1 MAKKQHDETDDFFS
15 KLQTGSDD
23 ARVLWA
29 DISRDKLFVG
39 RQLNQIF
46 NQKRSEIIKA
56 TGATE
61 DMRELNQLYGK
72 MELLGFLTTNL
83 LAYPAMFAESKGMVY
98 RPNEG
103 ADVIPITPNTVW
115 QPNVLETKPYW
126 PFRPNN
132 AANMPTGELHT
143 MLMNELRTPIARL
156 FYASSHYMDNTSKGL
171 TRQSFHEDILRELSR
186 AEYELTDKHT
196 GVIKRIDKKIAECQ
210 ERIGQERLLVEDP
223 ERTHYAD
230 EATVQSQRIM
240 RYVQKTLLPEM
251 QELNGQILGYI
262 QRIKA
267 HASHIPGTAPSL
279 PSPSGQVIA
288 WPKENETDLPDQL
301 DTGQVIQA
309 MATGKLFSNAEFRA
323 LRVARELERTELPGG
338 KKR

>member
-1 MAKKQHDETDDFFS
+1 MATKKTDETDDFFS

-23 ARVLWA
+23 ARILWA

-46 NQKRSEIIKA
+46 NQKRNEIIKA

-61 DMRELNQLYGK
+61 DMRQLNQLYGK

-98 RPNEG
+98 RPSEG

-143 MLMNELRTPIARL
+143 MLMNELRPPIARL
-156 FYASSHYMDNTSKGL
+156 FYASSHYMDNASKGL
-171 TRQSFHEDILRELSR
+171 TRPSFHEDILRELSR
-186 AEYELTDKHT
+186 AEYELTDKNI
-196 GVIKRIDKKIAECQ
+196 GAIKRIDKKIAECQ
-210 ERIGQERLLVEDP
+210 ERIGHERLLVEDP

-251 QELNGQILGYI
+251 QELNGQILNYM
-262 QRIKA
+262 QRIKE
-267 HASHIPGTAPSL
+267 HASHPPGSAPGL
-279 PSPSGQVIA
+279 PAPSGQVIS
-288 WPKENETDLPDQL
+288 WPKENETDLPEQL
-301 DTGQVIQA
+301 DSADLIHAV
-309 MATGKLFSNAEFRA
+309 ATGKLMSNAEFRA
-323 LRVARELERTELPGG
+323 RRLARELERSEPSSGN
-338 KKR
+338 KR